1 MKRICSQK
9 SGLIAG
15 LHAGIMTIVITCV
28 GMGGMLSAEEGKEN
42 TSEQTNEEISATTST
57 QKEASTSSKTSTT
70 SSSTSSFTSAIKDSK
85 RIEGLLPLYM
95 KEDKLLIEVPQ
106 KQLGKEFFISISIA
120 QGIGSRSLLGGMS
133 WGDGDDWVWSF
144 RKRADKLQIVRKNV
158 RFFAKNGSPEAN
170 AVANAYTDSV
180 LFSVPILATSP
191 SGGILFDPERIF
203 FTDLPKIARQ
213 LSGFTFAKDRTTW
226 ESAKGFD
233 DNVELR
239 VAATYSSSGKSEL
252 ETVPDSR
259 AATLHVHYSISL
271 LPQNNYRPR
280 LADPRVGYFITAL
293 KNFSE
298 HNGDERFVRYINRW
312 HLEKA
317 DPKAEVSPPKKPI
330 VFWIE
335 KTVPFEYR
343 QAIRDGISAWNNAYR
358 KAGFET
364 AIEVRQQPETTDWD
378 PEDINYNTFRWI
390 TSGRGF
396 AMGPSRVNPRTGQ
409 ILDADIIFDADFV
422 KHWRNE
428 FENYMPE
435 GIAWLSHSYDSASNT
450 SHGQVQSSPCGCR
463 QCNLFAG
470 HAFQNAL
477 GSAALAATK
486 DSLISEEEQKKLV
499 QQGLR
504 LVAMHEVGHTLGL
517 RHNFKGSS
525 VASIG
530 QINSKDSAGR
540 RSATTSVM
548 DYVPVNIVPEG
559 QFQGPYYPT
568 RLGTYDY
575 WAIEYG
581 YRPISGTTPEAEHPT
596 LLEIAARSGEP
607 ELAFATDEDTM
618 AGDPDPL
625 SNRYDLGNDP
635 IAFAEQRAKV
645 IQGLIPKLI
654 DRFTANDAG
663 YDRVRHAFGVLLGAH
678 GQANF
683 FAARLVGGLYSSRS
697 HRDDPQAQPP
707 FRVVQATQQ
716 RKAMELLSEQIF
728 SDKSYQFPPE
738 FYNQLVSTRWLH
750 WGSDNV
756 DRQDYPV
763 HEAVLK
769 WQQRILQQLLDARTL
784 TRLADNTMKVGAK
797 EDRFTTSELLRQ
809 LVDSIYSEI
818 FEFKGAKFTDQK
830 PAISSLRRNLQR
842 EALGEL
848 LRLALGGGMRSGTS
862 VTRFGSSL
870 GIPPDA
876 RSLANFHIKR
886 LLEKVKAVLSEKTKQ
901 GEKMGLDDASRAHLE
916 DIQRRI
922 EAVLDVEIMVSSP

>member
-1 MKRICSQK
+1 MANYLFV
-9 SGLIAG
+9 G
-15 LHAGIMTIVITCV
+15 TIF
-28 GMGGMLSAEEGKEN
+28 ADEEK
-42 TSEQTNEEISATTST
+42 TTST
-57 QKEASTSSKTSTT
+57 QTSFQKVV
-70 SSSTSSFTSAIKDSK
+70 KDSE
-85 RIEGLLPLYM
+85 RIEGLLPLYR
-95 KEDKLLIEVPQ
+95 KEDKLIVEVPS
-106 KQLGKEFFISISIA
+106 KLLGKEFFITISIA
-120 QGIGSRSLLGGMS
+120 QGIGSNSLLGGMS
-133 WGDGDDWVWSF
+133 WGDGDDWVWTF
-144 RKRADKLQIVRKNV
+144 QKRADKLQIVRKNV
-158 RFFAKNGSPEAN
+158 RFYAKSGSPEAN
-170 AVANAYTDSV
+170 AVENAYTDSV
-180 LFSVPILATSP
+180 LFSIPILATSP
-191 SGGILFDPERIF
+191 AGGILFDPEKIF
-203 FTDLPKIARQ
+203 FTDLPKISRQ
-213 LSGFTFAKDRTTW
+213 LSGFTLAKDRTTW
-226 ESAKGFD
+226 ESTKGFV

-239 VAATYSSSGKSEL
+239 VAATYSSSGRSEL
-252 ETVPDSR
+252 DTVPDSR

-280 LADPRVGYFITAL
+280 LADPRVGYFVTAL

-317 DPKAEVSPPKKPI
+317 DPKAETSPPKKPI

-335 KTVPFEYR
+335 KAVPFEYR
-343 QAIRDGISAWNNAYR
+343 QAIRDGISAWNDAYR

-364 AIEVRQQPETTDWD
+364 AIEVRQQPKKTDWD

-435 GIAWLSHSYDSASNT
+435 GTEWLTHSYDRASNPRHRQT
-450 SHGQVQSSPCGCR
+450 RSSSCGCG
-463 QCNLFAG
+463 QCNFFAG

-477 GSAALAATK
+477 GATALAATT
-486 DSLISEEEQKKLV
+486 DSLISDEEQKKLI

-517 RHNFKGSS
+517 RHNFKGSA
-525 VASIG
+525 VASID
-530 QINSKDSAGR
+530 QINSKNSAGR

-548 DYVPVNIVPEG
+548 DYVPVNIVPKG
-559 QFQGPYYPT
+559 SFQGPYYPT
-568 RLGTYDY
+568 RLGVYDY
-575 WAIEYG
+575 WAIDYG
-581 YRPISGTTPEAEHPT
+581 YRPISGTSPKAELPT
-596 LLEIAARSGEP
+596 LHKIASRSGETQ
-607 ELAFATDEDTM
+607 LAFATDEDAK

-625 SNRYDLGNDP
+625 CNRFDLGNDP
-635 IAFAEQRAKV
+635 IVFAEQRSKV
-645 IQGLIPKLI
+645 VQEIIPKLI
-654 DRFTANDAG
+654 ERFTTNDAG
-663 YDRVRHAFGVLLGAH
+663 YDRVRYAFGVLLRAH

-697 HRDDPQAQPP
+697 HRDDPQAKLP
-707 FRVVQATQQ
+707 FRVVEAAQQ
-716 RKAMELLSEQIF
+716 RKALALISDQIF
-728 SDKSYQFPPE
+728 SDSSYQFPPE
-738 FYNQLVSTRWLH
+738 FYNQLVSARWLH
-750 WGSDNV
+750 WGTDNT

-769 WQQRILQQLLDARTL
+769 WQQEILEQLLDARTL
-784 TRLADNTMKVGAK
+784 TRLADNTMKVGPN

-809 LVDSIYSEI
+809 LMDSIYSEI
-818 FEFKGAKFTDQK
+818 FEFKAADYSDKK

-842 EALGEL
+842 EALGEI
-848 LRLALGGGMRSGTS
+848 LRLALGGGIRSGTS

-876 RSLANFHIKR
+876 RSLANFHVKR
-886 LLEKVKAVLSEKTKQ
+886 LLEQVKEVLSAKTKQ
-901 GEKMGLDDASRAHLE
+901 VEKMGLDDASRAHLE

-922 EAVLDVEIMVSSP
+922 EAVLDATIMVSSP

>member
-1 MKRICSQK
+1 
-9 SGLIAG
+9 
-15 LHAGIMTIVITCV
+15 
-28 GMGGMLSAEEGKEN
+28 
-42 TSEQTNEEISATTST
+42 
-57 QKEASTSSKTSTT
+57 
-70 SSSTSSFTSAIKDSK
+70 
-85 RIEGLLPLYM
+85 
-95 KEDKLLIEVPQ
+95 
-106 KQLGKEFFISISIA
+106 
-120 QGIGSRSLLGGMS
+120 MS
-133 WGDGDDWVWSF
+133 WGDGDDWVWTF

-158 RFFAKNGSPEAN
+158 RFFAKSGSPEAN

-180 LFSVPILATSP
+180 LFSVPILGTSP
-191 SGGILFDPERIF
+191 SGGFLFDPEKIF
-203 FTDLPKIARQ
+203 FTDLPKIASQ

-226 ESAKGFD
+226 ESTKGFA

-280 LADPRVGYFITAL
+280 LADSRVGYFVTAL

-317 DPKAEVSPPKKPI
+317 DPKAEISPPKKPI

-343 QAIRDGISAWNNAYR
+343 QAIRDGISAWNSAYR

-364 AIEVRQQPETTDWD
+364 AIEVRQQPEKTDWD

-435 GIAWLSHSYDSASNT
+435 GVAWLTDPHENMNRT
-450 SHGQVQSSPCGCR
+450 SVRQRESSSCLCG

-477 GSAALAATK
+477 GATALAATQ
-486 DSLISEEEQKKLV
+486 DSLISDEEQKKLI

-525 VASIG
+525 VASIN
-530 QINSKDSAGR
+530 QINSKNNAGR

-548 DYVPVNIVPEG
+548 DYVPVNIVPEDN
-559 QFQGPYYPT
+559 FQGPYYPT
-568 RLGTYDY
+568 RLGVYDY
-575 WAIEYG
+575 WAIDYG
-581 YRPISGTTPEAEHPT
+581 YRPISGTTPKAELPT
-596 LLEIAARSGEP
+596 LLKIASRSGEP
-607 ELAFATDEDTM
+607 QLAFATDEDTKP
-618 AGDPDPL
+618 GDPDPL

-635 IAFAEQRAKV
+635 IAFAEQRSKV
-645 IQGLIPKLI
+645 VQEIIPKLI
-654 DRFTANDAG
+654 ERFTANDAG

-697 HRDDPQAQPP
+697 HRDDPQAKPP
-707 FRVVQATQQ
+707 FRVVGAAQQ
-716 RKAMELLSEQIF
+716 RKAVSVISEQVF
-728 SDKSYQFPPE
+728 SDTSYQFPPE

-750 WGSDNV
+750 WGTENV

-769 WQQRILQQLLDARTL
+769 WQKRILEQLLDAKTL
-784 TRLADNTMKVGAK
+784 TRLADNTLKVGQNV
-797 EDRFTTSELLRQ
+797 DCFTTSELLRQ
-809 LVDSIYSEI
+809 LVDSIYSEV
-818 FEFKGAKFTDQK
+818 FEFKAGEYSDQK
-830 PAISSLRRNLQR
+830 PVISSLRRNLQR
-842 EALGEL
+842 EALAEI
-848 LRLALGGGMRSGTS
+848 LRLSLGGGRRSGTS
-862 VTRFGSSL
+862 VTRFSSSL

-876 RSLANFHIKR
+876 RSLATFHLRR
-886 LLEKVKAVLSEKTKQ
+886 LLKQ
-901 GEKMGLDDASRAHLE
+901 VTTIVSRNAKQKQEMRMDDTSRAHLE

-922 EAVLDVEIMVSSP
+922 EAVLDAEIVVSSP

>member
-1 MKRICSQK
+1 MRRTSGQK
-9 SGLIAG
+9 NPQWYGLYLGVILVVSGCLVVAMP
-15 LHAGIMTIVITCV
+15 LAAKE
-28 GMGGMLSAEEGKEN
+28 AEEEIAKQESKEN
-42 TSEQTNEEISATTST
+42 VALSTT
-57 QKEASTSSKTSTT
+57 QQQSSVPGKSTT
-70 SSSTSSFTSAIKDSK
+70 SSSSQNSFEKLVKDAK

-95 KEDKLLIEVPQ
+95 KEDKLVIEVPH
-106 KQLGKEFFISISIA
+106 KLLGKEMFVTISIA

-133 WGDGDDWVWSF
+133 WGDGDDWVWTF
-144 RKRADKLQIVRKNV
+144 RKRADKLQVVRKNV
-158 RFFAKNGSPEAN
+158 RFFAKSGSPEAN
-170 AVANAYTDSV
+170 AVANAFTDSI
-180 LFSVPILATSP
+180 LFSVPILAKTP
-191 SGGILFDPERIF
+191 AGGYLFDPEKIF

-213 LSGFTFAKDRTTW
+213 LSGYSFAKDRTFW

-252 ETVPDSR
+252 DTVPDSR
-259 AATLHVHYSISL
+259 AATLTIHYSISL
-271 LPQNNYRPR
+271 LPQNSYRPR
-280 LADPRVGYFITAL
+280 LADSRVGYFITAL

-330 VFWIE
+330 IFWIE
-335 KTVPFEYR
+335 KTVPYEYR
-343 QAIRDGISAWNNAYR
+343 QAIRDGISAWNSAYR
-358 KAGFET
+358 KAGFDS
-364 AIEVRQQPETTDWD
+364 AIEVRQQPDKTDWD

-435 GIAWLSHSYDSASNT
+435 TTAWLTPSYESRTRTSVGHS
-450 SHGQVQSSPCGCR
+450 QFSSCGCG
-463 QCNLFAG
+463 QCNLFGG

-477 GSAALAATK
+477 GATALAAAQ
-486 DSLISEEEQKKLV
+486 DSIISSDEQKKLI

-525 VASIG
+525 VASIH
-530 QINSKDSAGR
+530 QINSKKNADR

-559 QFQGPYYPT
+559 NFQGPYYPT
-568 RLGTYDY
+568 RLGPYDY
-575 WAIEYG
+575 WAIDYG
-581 YRPISGTTPEAEHPT
+581 YRPISGTTPKAERPT
-596 LLEIAARSGEP
+596 LLKIASRSGESQ
-607 ELAFATDEDTM
+607 LAFATDEDTM

-625 SNRYDLGNDP
+625 SNRFDLGNDP
-635 IAFAEQRAKV
+635 IAFAEQRSKV
-645 IQGLIPKLI
+645 VQEIIPKLV

-663 YDRVRHAFGVLLGAH
+663 YDRVRNAFGVLLGAH

-697 HRDDPQAQPP
+697 HRDDPQAKPP
-707 FRVVQATQQ
+707 FRVVEATQQ
-716 RKAMELLSEQIF
+716 RKAIALLNEQIF
-728 SDKSYQFPPE
+728 SDTSYQFPPE

-750 WGSDNV
+750 WGTDNV
-756 DRQDYPV
+756 ERQDYPV

-769 WQQRILQQLLDARTL
+769 WQQRILEQLLDAKTL
-784 TRLADNTMKVGAK
+784 TRLADNAMKVAPN
-797 EDRFTTSELLRQ
+797 EDCFTTSELIRQ
-809 LVDSIYSEI
+809 LVDSIYSEV
-818 FEFKGAKFTDQK
+818 FEFKVAEYSDQK

-848 LRLALGGGMRSGTS
+848 LRLSLGGGRRSGLS
-862 VTRFGSSL
+862 VTRFSSSL

-876 RSLANFHIKR
+876 RSLATFHLKR
-886 LLEKVKAVLSEKTKQ
+886 LLEEVTNVLSENGGQ
-901 GEKMGLDDASRAHLE
+901 AENVVIDDSSQAHLE

-922 EAVLDVEIMVSSP
+922 EAVLDAEIVVSSP

>member
-1 MKRICSQK
+1 MRRTFGEKNLQCARRYLGVVLFVLGCLF
-9 SGLIAG
+9 GERDLIA
-15 LHAGIMTIVITCV
+15 
-28 GMGGMLSAEEGKEN
+28 EEKKGNTEGQESKEN
-42 TSEQTNEEISATTST
+42 VASSTTKNESAS
-57 QKEASTSSKTSTT
+57 SSKGSTASGT
-70 SSSTSSFTSAIKDSK
+70 QNSFEKVVKDTQ
-85 RIEGLLPLYM
+85 RIEGLLPLYQS
-95 KEDKLLIEVPQ
+95 EEKLFVEVPN
-106 KQLGKEFFISISIA
+106 KLLGKEFFVTISIA

-133 WGDGDDWVWSF
+133 WGDGDDWVWTF

-158 RFFAKNGSPEAN
+158 RFFAKSGSPEAD
-170 AVANAYTDSV
+170 AVANAFTDSI
-180 LFSVPILATSP
+180 LFSVPILAKTP
-191 SGGILFDPERIF
+191 SGGLLFDPEKIF
-203 FTDLPKIARQ
+203 FTDLPKISKQ
-213 LSGFTFAKDRTTW
+213 LSGFSLAKDRTTW

-252 ETVPDSR
+252 DTVPDSR

-271 LPQNNYRPR
+271 LPQDNYRPR
-280 LADPRVGYFITAL
+280 LADSRVGYFITAL

-317 DPKAEVSPPKKPI
+317 DPKAEISPPKKPI

-335 KTVPFEYR
+335 KTVPYEYR
-343 QAIRDGISAWNNAYR
+343 QAIREGISAWNNAYR
-358 KAGFET
+358 KAGFDT
-364 AIEVRQQPETTDWD
+364 AIEVRQQPEKTDWD

-435 GIAWLSHSYDSASNT
+435 NTAWLTSSYESKNRTSIGHS
-450 SHGQVQSSPCGCR
+450 QSSSCGCG
-463 QCNLFAG
+463 QCNLFSG

-477 GSAALAATK
+477 GATALAATQ
-486 DSLISEEEQKKLV
+486 DAIISSDEQKKLI

-525 VASIG
+525 VASMN
-530 QINSKDSAGR
+530 QINSKKNIDR

-548 DYVPVNIVPEG
+548 DYVPVNIVPKG

-568 RLGTYDY
+568 QLGPYDY
-575 WAIEYG
+575 WAIDYG
-581 YRPISGTTPEAEHPT
+581 YRPISGTTPKAEHST
-596 LLEIAARSGEP
+596 LLKIASRSGESQF
-607 ELAFATDEDTM
+607 AFATDEDTM

-625 SNRYDLGNDP
+625 SNRFDLGNDP
-635 IAFAEQRAKV
+635 IAFAEQRSKV
-645 IQGLIPKLI
+645 VQEIIPKLVE
-654 DRFTANDAG
+654 RFTANDAG

-683 FAARLVGGLYSSRS
+683 FAARLVGGLYTSRS
-697 HRDDPQAQPP
+697 HRDDPEAKPP
-707 FRVVQATQQ
+707 FRVVEAKQQ
-716 RKAMELLSEQIF
+716 RKAIALLNEQIF
-728 SDKSYQFPPE
+728 SDTSYQFPPE

-750 WGSDNV
+750 WGTDNV
-756 DRQDYPV
+756 ERQDYPV

-769 WQQRILQQLLDARTL
+769 WQQRILEQLLDAKTL
-784 TRLADNTMKVGAK
+784 TRLADNAMKVGPN
-797 EDRFTTSELLRQ
+797 EDCFTTSELIRQ
-809 LVDSIYSEI
+809 LVDSIYSEV
-818 FEFKGAKFTDQK
+818 FEFKVGEYSDQK

-848 LRLALGGGMRSGTS
+848 LRLSLGGGRRSGLI

-876 RSLANFHIKR
+876 RSLATFHLKR
-886 LLEKVKAVLSEKTKQ
+886 LLEQVTNVLPENGEQVEK
-901 GEKMGLDDASRAHLE
+901 LVIDDSSRAHLE

-922 EAVLDVEIMVSSP
+922 EAVLAAEIVVSSP

>member
-1 MKRICSQK
+1 MKRTFGMKNLQC
-9 SGLIAG
+9 AG
-15 LHAGIMTIVITCV
+15 GFRGGILVLLGCLFAGTA
-28 GMGGMLSAEEGKEN
+28 LAAEETKAN
-42 TSEQTNEEISATTST
+42 TQ
-57 QKEASTSSKTSTT
+57 
-70 SSSTSSFTSAIKDSK
+70 SSFEKAVKDSK
-85 RIEGLLPLYM
+85 RIEGLLPLYK
-95 KEDKLLIEVPQ
+95 KEDKLFIEVPN
-106 KQLGKEFFISISIA
+106 KLLGKEFFITISIA

-133 WGDGDDWVWSF
+133 WGDGDDWVWTF

-158 RFFAKNGSPEAN
+158 RFFAKSGSPEAN

-180 LFSVPILATSP
+180 LFSVPILGTSP
-191 SGGILFDPERIF
+191 SGGFLFDPEKIF
-203 FTDLPKIARQ
+203 FTDLPKIASQ

-226 ESAKGFD
+226 ESTKGFA

-280 LADPRVGYFITAL
+280 LADSRVGYFVTAL

-317 DPKAEVSPPKKPI
+317 DPKAEISPPKKPI

-343 QAIRDGISAWNNAYR
+343 QAIRDGISAWNSAYR

-364 AIEVRQQPETTDWD
+364 AIEVRQQPEKTDWD

-435 GIAWLSHSYDSASNT
+435 GVAWLTDPHENMNRT
-450 SHGQVQSSPCGCR
+450 SVRQRESSSCLCG

-477 GSAALAATK
+477 GATALAATQ
-486 DSLISEEEQKKLV
+486 DSLISDEEQKKLI

-525 VASIG
+525 VASIN
-530 QINSKDSAGR
+530 QINSKNNAGR

-548 DYVPVNIVPEG
+548 DYVPVNIVPEDN
-559 QFQGPYYPT
+559 FQGPYYPT
-568 RLGTYDY
+568 RLGVYDY
-575 WAIEYG
+575 WAIDYG
-581 YRPISGTTPEAEHPT
+581 YRPISGTTPKAELPT
-596 LLEIAARSGEP
+596 LLKIASRSGEP
-607 ELAFATDEDTM
+607 QLAFATDEDTKP
-618 AGDPDPL
+618 GDPDPL

-635 IAFAEQRAKV
+635 IAFAEQRSKV
-645 IQGLIPKLI
+645 VQEIIPKLI
-654 DRFTANDAG
+654 ERFTANDAG

-697 HRDDPQAQPP
+697 HRDDPQAKPP
-707 FRVVQATQQ
+707 FRVVGAAQQ
-716 RKAMELLSEQIF
+716 RKAVSVISEQVF
-728 SDKSYQFPPE
+728 SDTSYQFPPE

-750 WGSDNV
+750 WGTENV

-769 WQQRILQQLLDARTL
+769 WQKRILEQLLDAKTL
-784 TRLADNTMKVGAK
+784 TRLADNTLKVGQNV
-797 EDRFTTSELLRQ
+797 DCFTTSELLRQ
-809 LVDSIYSEI
+809 LVDSIYSEV
-818 FEFKGAKFTDQK
+818 FEFKAGEYSDQK
-830 PAISSLRRNLQR
+830 PVISSLRRNLQR
-842 EALGEL
+842 EALAEI
-848 LRLALGGGMRSGTS
+848 LRLSLGGGRRSGTS
-862 VTRFGSSL
+862 VTRFSSSL

-876 RSLANFHIKR
+876 RSLATFHLRR
-886 LLEKVKAVLSEKTKQ
+886 LLKQ
-901 GEKMGLDDASRAHLE
+901 VTTIVSRNAKQKQEMRMDDTSRAHLE

-922 EAVLDVEIMVSSP
+922 EAVLDAEIVVSSP